1 MEIRQVFNSIWSE
14 FVYGGHLLSLGA
26 VSIVYTA
33 AVLLD
38 INITWDFLVIVYL
51 GSYASYIYN
60 RYREFDKDFFTNP
73 ARTKHLEKYV
83 KYIPIIIALSTLII
97 IGIFLYFNKITALLF
112 ALFLFSLSFSY
123 SILFKDISKRIIGFK
138 NFYISLGWAL
148 LVVLLGIYYSLPI
161 AWSILLVAL
170 FVYLRLYLN
179 TNFFDIKDIE
189 SDKKEKLLTLSVV
202 FGQKKLIT
210 ILNLIN
216 ILTGLPIIIGV
227 FLHFL
232 PIYSLTLL
240 FTIPYAF
247 YYLNTKKREN
257 NRFLY
262 YVIADG
268 EYILWPI
275 FILSS
280 KILS

>member
-1 MEIRQVFNSIWSE
+1 MSRILNLIWNE

-33 AVLLD
+33 AVLLG
-38 INITWDFLVIVYL
+38 IRITWDFMVIVYL
-51 GSYASYIYN
+51 GSYAPYIYN
-60 RYREFDKDFFTNP
+60 RYRELNKDFFTNVE
-73 ARTKHLEKYV
+73 RTRHLEKYV
-83 KYIPIIIALSTLII
+83 KNIPAMIALSVII
-97 IGIFLYFNKITALLF
+97 MMGIFLYFNKIPALLF
-112 ALFLFSLSFSY
+112 ALLLFLISFSY
-123 SILFKDISKRIIGFK
+123 SILFKGLSKKIIGFK

-148 LVVLLGIYYSLPI
+148 LVVLLAIYYTFPMS
-161 AWSILLVAL
+161 WSILLISL
-170 FVYLRLYLN
+170 FVYLRLYVN

-189 SDKKEKLLTLSVV
+189 SDKKEQLLTLPIVL
-202 FGQKKLIT
+202 GQEKLKM

-216 ILTGLPIIIGV
+216 VLTSTPIIIGV
-227 FLHFL
+227 FSRFL
-232 PIYSLTLL
+232 PFYSLTIL

-247 YYLNTKKREN
+247 YYLNKTKMGN

-262 YVIADG
+262 YVIVDG

-280 KILS
+280 KILL